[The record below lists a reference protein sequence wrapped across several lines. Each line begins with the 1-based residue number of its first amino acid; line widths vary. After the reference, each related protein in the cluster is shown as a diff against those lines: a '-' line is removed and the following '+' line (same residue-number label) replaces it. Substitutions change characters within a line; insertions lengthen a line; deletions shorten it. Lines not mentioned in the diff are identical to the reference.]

1 MKIIL
6 SILLLAVCSLKT
18 IAQTNNSPYSILG
31 IGDVEDS
38 YFNRTTGMANTGI
51 AYRSNNFLISNNP
64 ASFSSLTN
72 HVFNAEIAIR
82 GALTTYYGAGVGQTN
97 NQATD
102 ITFKKVIVGTKIT
115 KHWGSSAGLVPYSS
129 QNYEFTSPDQVLG
142 TDYYQGYG
150 GLNKVYWS
158 NSYEFFHH
166 LSLGVEASYLFGSLV
181 QKKIGYD
188 PNGIELYSQNQNTN
202 LTNGMLNYG
211 IQYYGRIGKKWDF
224 SIGATYSDKTKLLA
238 RNTFTIRS
246 ADSTVIYPVNG
257 EVIPESYFAIPK
269 SFGAGIAIIKDRK
282 FTFVADWKHQDWSPL
297 NYTDYHSYSL
307 QNSNRYSAGFEFS
320 KKKNYYNTL
329 VETRFY
335 QAGFYYNESYLDL
348 YGNQVKD
355 IGGTIGMGINS
366 RQGLG
371 LLCYTITLQYGV
383 KGVNNSQQI
392 QQKYFNLTFAISLR
406 DIWNSSKIRYN

>member
-6 SILLLAVCSLKT
+6 SIFFLTVSSLKLL
-18 IAQTNNSPYSILG
+18 AQTNNSPYSILG
-31 IGDVEDS
+31 IGDIEDS

-51 AYRSNNFLISNNP
+51 AYRSTNFLIANNP
-64 ASFSSLTN
+64 ASFSALTN
-72 HVFNAEIAIR
+72 HIFNAEIAIR
-82 GALTTYYGAGVGQTN
+82 GALVTYKGAGVDN
-97 NQATD
+97 NHNQSTD
-102 ITFKKVIVGTKIT
+102 ITFKKIIVGTKIT

-129 QNYEFTSPDQVLG
+129 QNYEFTNQDPVLG
-142 TDYYQGYG
+142 NDYYQGYG
-150 GLNKVYWS
+150 GLNKVYWA

-166 LSLGVEASYLFGSLV
+166 LSVGIEASYLFGSLQ

-188 PNGIELYSQNQNTN
+188 QNNIELYSQDQNIN

-211 IQYYGRIGKKWDF
+211 IQYYAKIGKKWDI
-224 SIGATYSDKTKLLA
+224 SIGGTYSDLTKLLA
-238 RNTFTIRS
+238 RTNLTVRG
-246 ADSTVIYPVNG
+246 ADSTLLYPING
-257 EVIPESYFAIPK
+257 EVIPESYFSIPK
-269 SFGAGIAIIKDRK
+269 SYGVGIAVIKDRK
-282 FTFVADWKHQDWSPL
+282 YTFVADYKRQQWSPL
-297 NYTDYHSYSL
+297 NYTDYHSYTL

-335 QAGFYYNESYLDL
+335 QAGFYYNQSYVNL

-355 IGGTIGMGINS
+355 IGGSIGMGINS

-383 KGVNNSQQI
+383 KGIANVQQI
-392 QQKYFNLTFAISLR
+392 QQKYVNLTFSISLR
-406 DIWNSSKIRYN
+406 DIWNSSKVRYN